1 MMISKNMFDLMLLC
15 VIIFNINVNVS
26 DLMLEYMLK
35 KLFCVKGKES
45 RMFFTENNIILL
57 IAYEKKLGEVFLLR
71 KFLTV
76 FMLATVLI
84 ISACGGKN
92 SESES
97 SSKSKEK
104 IDGVPEV
111 IQEDVKIAV
120 IRNLPSDDHT
130 KQFLD
135 GARAE
140 GEAFGFTVD
149 TFISD
154 GDDAKFQDLV
164 KQAIQKDY
172 DGLIISHGK
181 EAYSNEMIQPAV
193 DKGMKV
199 VTFDTVVDLEGVTTT
214 VQDDHQLAELS
225 LNEIANLSEDGKP
238 VKVIK
243 LWLGGIPPL
252 DSREEIY
259 KQFEEEGKIETVE
272 TIGPANMQNVQGDVS
287 AGVSSILGK
296 HPAGSVD
303 AIWGSWDELAKGGY
317 NALKDNNRSDIKL
330 ISIDISNQDINL
342 MLEENSNWV
351 STAAV
356 DPSLIGVMNMR
367 LLAKK
372 IAGEETPDHYQL
384 EPKLIKQEDLTA
396 ETNMTNLNDV
406 IDGWGVSEDF
416 DEDWMKKLREN

>member
-1 MMISKNMFDLMLLC
+1 M
-15 VIIFNINVNVS
+15 
-26 DLMLEYMLK
+26 K
-35 KLFCVKGKES
+35 KL
-45 RMFFTENNIILL
+45 LL
-57 IAYEKKLGEVFLLR
+57 VFAL
-71 KFLTV
+71 V
-76 FMLATVLI
+76 TVLI
-84 ISACGGKN
+84 VSACGGN
-92 SESES
+92 SNS
-97 SSKSKEK
+97 SNSSAPKEK
-104 IDGVPEV
+104 IEGVPEA
-111 IQEDVKIAV
+111 IQDDVKIAV

-181 EAYSNEMIQPAV
+181 EAYSNDMIQPAL

-199 VTFDTVVDLEGVTTT
+199 VTFDTVVDVEGVTTT

-225 LNEIANLSEDGKP
+225 LNEIANLAEDDKP

-259 KQFEEEGKIETVE
+259 KKFEEEGKIETLE

-296 HPAGSVD
+296 YPQGEVD
-303 AIWGSWDELAKGGY
+303 AIWGSWDELAKGGF
-317 NALKDNNRSDIKL
+317 NALKDNNRSDIQL

-342 MLEENSNWV
+342 MLEENSNWI

-356 DPSLIGVMNMR
+356 DPSLIGIMNMR

-384 EPKLIKQEDLTA
+384 EPKLIKQDDLTA
-396 ETNMTNLNDV
+396 ETNMTNLNEV
-406 IDGWGVSEDF
+406 IDGWGVSDDF
-416 DEDWMKKLREN
+416 NEDWMKKLREN

>member
-1 MMISKNMFDLMLLC
+1 M
-15 VIIFNINVNVS
+15 
-26 DLMLEYMLK
+26 K
-35 KLFCVKGKES
+35 K
-45 RMFFTENNIILL
+45 ILL
-57 IAYEKKLGEVFLLR
+57 FV
-71 KFLTV
+71 
-76 FMLATVLI
+76 MLSIVLV
-84 ISACGGKN
+84 ISACGGN
-92 SESES
+92 NTEEEAS
-97 SSKSKEK
+97 SAEPKEK
-104 IDGVPEV
+104 VEGVPESV
-111 IQEDVKIAV
+111 QDDVKIAV

-172 DGLIISHGK
+172 DGLVISHGK
-181 EAYSNEMIQPAV
+181 EAYSNDMIQPAL
-193 DKGMKV
+193 DKGMEV
-199 VTFDTVVDLEGVTTT
+199 VTFDTVTDLEGVTTT

-225 LNEIANLSEDGKP
+225 LDEVAALSDDGDP

-259 KQFEEEGKIETVE
+259 KQYEEEGKIETLE

-287 AGVSSILGK
+287 SGVSSILGK
-296 HPAGSVD
+296 YPEGEVD
-303 AIWGSWDELAKGGY
+303 AVWGSWDELAKGGY
-317 NALKDNNRSDIKL
+317 NAMKDNGRSDIEL

-342 MLEENSNWV
+342 MMEEGSNWI

-356 DPSLIGVMNMR
+356 DPNLIGVMNMR

-372 IAGEETPDHYQL
+372 IAGEDTPEHYQL
-384 EPKLIKQEDLTA
+384 EPKLIKQEDLTP
-396 ETNMTNLNDV
+396 ETNMTNLGDV
-406 IDGWGVSEDF
+406 IEGWGESDDF
-416 DEDWMKKLREN
+416 NEDWMEKLRNN

>member
-1 MMISKNMFDLMLLC
+1 M
-15 VIIFNINVNVS
+15 
-26 DLMLEYMLK
+26 K
-35 KLFCVKGKES
+35 KL
-45 RMFFTENNIILL
+45 LL
-57 IAYEKKLGEVFLLR
+57 LLV
-71 KFLTV
+71 LS
-76 FMLATVLI
+76 TVLV
-84 ISACGGKN
+84 ISACGGKD
-92 SESES
+92 SGEKES
-97 SSKSKEK
+97 SEPKEK
-104 IDGVPEV
+104 IEGVPEA
-111 IQEDVKIAV
+111 IQDDVKIAV

-172 DGLIISHGK
+172 DGLVISHGK
-181 EAYSNEMIQPAV
+181 EAYSNDMIQPAL
-193 DKGMKV
+193 DKGMEV
-199 VTFDTVVDLEGVTTT
+199 VTFDTVVDLEDVTTT
-214 VQDDHQLAELS
+214 VQDDHKLAELS
-225 LNEIANLSEDGKP
+225 LEEVAALSEDGEP

-259 KQFEEEGKIETVE
+259 KQYEEAGKIETLE

-296 HPAGSVD
+296 YPEGEVD
-303 AIWGSWDELAKGGY
+303 AIWGSWDELAKGGF
-317 NALKDNNRSDIKL
+317 NAMKDNNRSDIKL

-342 MLEENSNWV
+342 MMEEGSNWI

-384 EPKLIKQEDLTA
+384 EPKLIKQEDLTS
-396 ETNMTNLNDV
+396 ETNMTNLGDV
-406 IDGWGVSEDF
+406 IDGWGISDDF
-416 DEDWMKKLREN
+416 NEEWMEKLRNN

>member
-1 MMISKNMFDLMLLC
+1 MN
-15 VIIFNINVNVS
+15 
-26 DLMLEYMLK
+26 
-35 KLFCVKGKES
+35 
-45 RMFFTENNIILL
+45 
-57 IAYEKKLGEVFLLR
+57 KKLGEVFVVRKLLMI
-71 KFLTV
+71 
-76 FMLATVLI
+76 FMLMTVLI
-84 ISACGGKN
+84 ISACGGKDSDN
-92 SESES
+92 GS
-97 SSKSKEK
+97 SSKPKEK
-104 IDGVPEV
+104 VEGVPEAV
-111 IQEDVKIAV
+111 QGDVKIAV
-120 IRNLPSDDHT
+120 IRNLGSDDHT

-140 GEAFGFTVD
+140 GDAFGFTVD

-154 GDDAKFQDLV
+154 GNDAKFQDLV
-164 KQAIQKDY
+164 KQAIQKGY

-181 EAYSNEMIQPAV
+181 EAYSQEMIQPAL
-193 DKGMKV
+193 DKGIKV

-259 KQFEEEGKIETVE
+259 KQFEKEGKIETLE
-272 TIGPANMQNVQGDVS
+272 TIGPANMQNVQGDVTT
-287 AGVSSILGK
+287 GVSSILGK
-296 HPAGSVD
+296 YPKGEVD
-303 AIWGSWDELAKGGY
+303 VIWGSWDELAKGGY
-317 NALKDNNRSDIKL
+317 KALKDNKRSDIKL

-342 MLEENSNWV
+342 MMEENSNWI

-372 IAGEETPDHYQL
+372 IAGEETPEHYQL
-384 EPKLIKQEDLTA
+384 EPKLIKQQDLTSS
-396 ETNMTNLNDV
+396 TNMSNLGDV
-406 IDGWGVSEDF
+406 IDGWGVSDDF
-416 DEDWMKKLREN
+416 NEDWMKKLRGN

>member
-1 MMISKNMFDLMLLC
+1 
-15 VIIFNINVNVS
+15 
-26 DLMLEYMLK
+26 
-35 KLFCVKGKES
+35 
-45 RMFFTENNIILL
+45 MFF
-57 IAYEKKLGEVFLLR
+57 
-71 KFLTV
+71 
-76 FMLATVLI
+76 VLI
-84 ISACGGKN
+84 SALVIAACGGTNDREKG
-92 SESES
+92 SASAP
-97 SSKSKEK
+97 KEK
-104 IDGVPEV
+104 IEGVPEA
-111 IQEDVKIAV
+111 IQDDVKIAV

-135 GARAE
+135 GARKE
-140 GEAFGFTVD
+140 GEAFGFKVD

-172 DGLIISHGK
+172 NGLIISHGK
-181 EAYSNEMIQPAV
+181 EAYSNDMIKPALE
-193 DKGMKV
+193 KGMEV

-225 LNEIANLSEDGKP
+225 LNEIAALSEDGKP
-238 VKVIK
+238 VRVIK

-259 KQFEEEGKIETVE
+259 KKFEQEGKIETLE

-296 HPAGSVD
+296 YPEGEVD
-303 AIWGSWDELAKGGY
+303 AIWGSWDELAKGGF
-317 NALKDNNRSDIKL
+317 NAIKDNNRTDIKL

-342 MLEENSNWV
+342 MNEEGSNWV

-356 DPSLIGVMNMR
+356 DPSLIGTMNMR

-372 IAGEETPDHYQL
+372 IAGEETPDHYEL
-384 EPKLIKQEDLTA
+384 EPKLIKQENLK
-396 ETNMTNLNDV
+396 EGTNMSNLADV
-406 IDGWGVSEDF
+406 IDGWGVSDDF
-416 DEDWMKKLREN
+416 NEDWMVKLREN